1 MDAQNS
7 QQDIEQFRL
16 GQRVG
21 DCLVKGCVALL
32 GTIASVGAPRQ
43 EPGEPDPKRAVM
55 YRDIKLTVTEWL
67 HGKGEAGDVQ
77 VLAASEPEFSKT
89 GHGPW
94 QAWEGV
100 TLEPV
105 RHCWCFAG
113 RQTRPGRTGMA
124 PGRMWRS
131 PSPIAGGSTRFARG
145 SSSTIVSSGNQARF
159 RAAVRLFQEQT
170 KADPLVKGYV
180 LTYLMD
186 AASVGHLDATA
197 KVLAAF
203 LADDGLPNEGRPQIA
218 DWLASSF
225 YRLDEPTR
233 KTVTETLVA
242 SAGADDPPIA
252 DAALTVLIRLSDL
265 DMLDMKAFLTPATPA
280 EDRDELSGVQ
290 GADQGA
296 RRAWRSSS
304 RSWECAKESHVSR
317 ACDCQGRREK
327 GKGRTTSLVQQR

>member
-7 QQDIEQFRL
+7 QEDIEQFRL

-21 DCLVKGCVALL
+21 GCLVKGCVALL
-32 GTIASVGAPRQ
+32 GTIASVGAARQ
-43 EPGEPDPKRAVM
+43 EPGESDPKRAVM
-55 YRDIKLTVTEWL
+55 YRDIKLAVTEWL

-89 GHGPW
+89 GLGPW

-100 TLEPV
+100 TLEPGAPLLV
-105 RHCWCFAG
+105 LRWTADAPRPNWHGTWEDVALAVSDRRRFDPI
-113 RQTRPGRTGMA
+113 RQAIEQHHRFQREPGA
-124 PGRMWRS
+124 IW
-131 PSPIAGGSTRFARG
+131 
-145 SSSTIVSSGNQARF
+145 
-159 RAAVRLFQEQT
+159 AAVRLFQEQT

-186 AASVGHLDATA
+186 AASVAHVDATA

-203 LADDGLPNEGRPQIA
+203 LADGGLPNEGRPQIA

-242 SAGADDPPIA
+242 SAGADDQPIA
-252 DAALTVLIRLSDL
+252 DAALTALIRLTDL
-265 DMLDMKAFLTPATPA
+265 DTLDMKAFLTPARQQKIATNYRGFKERTKTA
-280 EDRDELSGVQ
+280 QSLAKFESQLGV
-290 GADQGA
+290 
-296 RRAWRSSS
+296 R
-304 RSWECAKESHVSR
+304 
-317 ACDCQGRREK
+317 
-327 GKGRTTSLVQQR
+327 